1 LPFLD
6 CPKNKKF
13 LTMKKTI
20 VLGASPNPARYAY
33 HAVRQLI
40 MNDLVAIP
48 VGVKA
53 GNIEGINI
61 ETTPPQYSDIHTI
74 SIYINPDLQ
83 AQYHDYVLGL
93 KPQRVIF
100 NPGTENPRFAAEL
113 RAEGIETINACTLVM
128 LSIGNY

>member
-1 LPFLD
+1 
-6 CPKNKKF
+6 
-13 LTMKKTI
+13 MKKTI

-40 MNDLVAIP
+40 MNDLEAIP
-48 VGVKA
+48 VGIKG
-53 GNIEGINI
+53 GNIEGIDI
-61 ETTPPQYSDIHTI
+61 ETTPPQYPDIHTVTLYI
-74 SIYINPDLQ
+74 SPDLQ
-83 AQYHDYVLGL
+83 AQYRDYLLKL

-100 NPGTENPRFAAEL
+100 NPGTENPIFAAEL

>member
-1 LPFLD
+1 
-6 CPKNKKF
+6 
-13 LTMKKTI
+13 MKKTI